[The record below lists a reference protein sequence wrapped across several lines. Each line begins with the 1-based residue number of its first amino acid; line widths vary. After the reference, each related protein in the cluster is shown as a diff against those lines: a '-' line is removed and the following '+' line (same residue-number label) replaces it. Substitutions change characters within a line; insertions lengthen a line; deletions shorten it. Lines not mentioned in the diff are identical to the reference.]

1 MQEKKPK
8 EETIE
13 ETASF
18 KGKYISTIGR
28 RKSATARIRMFKK
41 GVGEIIVNDMKIGKY
56 FDADIATVIKQPLKL
71 TSHLKDVNISVI
83 VTGGGKKGQADA
95 IRHGIARALIEL
107 DENLKPVI
115 KPKDWLTRD
124 ARVKERKKPGL
135 KKARRAPQWSK
146 R

>member
-1 MQEKKPK
+1 MTEKKPK
-8 EETIE
+8 EETTE
-13 ETASF
+13 EAVSF

-28 RKSATARIRMFKK
+28 RKSSVARIRMFKK
-41 GVGEIIVNDMKIGKY
+41 GVGEIMVNDMKISKY
-56 FDADIATVIKQPLKL
+56 FDADIVSLIKQPLKL
-71 TSHLKDVNISVI
+71 TSHLKDINITII
-83 VTGGGKKGQADA
+83 VTGGGKKGQAEA
-95 IRHGIARALIEL
+95 IRHGIARALVEL

>member
-8 EETIE
+8 EETTE

-28 RKSATARIRMFKK
+28 RKSSVARIRMFKK
-41 GVGEIIVNDMKIGKY
+41 GIGEIIVNDMKIGKY
-56 FDADIATVIKQPLKL
+56 FDADVAAVIKQPLKL

-95 IRHGIARALIEL
+95 IRHGIARALVEL